1 MSQARN
7 RWMLY
12 LVLGFVAVA
21 FIGAS
26 VAPLIAAF
34 NNEQS
39 SNEDT
44 AAIKNTPKTSSPA
57 AAQISRLKKDV
68 QFYER
73 LSQEEPEN
81 TAALKRLIEARLQL
95 LSLKQGDIKAVIKD
109 LENLVKQ
116 APEQAEYAVLLGQ
129 AKQQVGD
136 KEGAAKAF
144 RSALQTKPGD
154 SKVLEAYVSLL
165 LQQKRPQQ
173 AISLLKDNLSTAT
186 KANKL
191 ESGSIDVTAVQT
203 LLGSV
208 YAKEKRYRE
217 AIAAFDAAIEDDKQ
231 DFRPVMAK
239 ALLLKQQGKL
249 DEAKPLFTKAEQL
262 APAKYKDEINRQA
275 NSTPIPTPTP
285 TPTASTVETPS
296 PESTPQ
302 E

>member
-7 RWMLY
+7 RWMVF
-12 LVLGFVAVA
+12 LVLGLAGVGLL
-21 FIGAS
+21 GAS

-34 NNEQS
+34 NNGQS
-39 SNEDT
+39 SNEET
-44 AAIKNTPKTSSPA
+44 AAVRNTLKTSSPA
-57 AAQISRLKKDV
+57 AAQISKLTKDV
-68 QFYER
+68 QFYQR

-95 LSLKQGDIKAVIKD
+95 LSLKQGDIKAVIED
-109 LENLVKQ
+109 LEKLVKK
-116 APEQAEYAVLLGQ
+116 APERAEYAVLLGQ

-144 RSALQTKPGD
+144 RSALKTKPGD

-173 AISLLKDNLSTAT
+173 AISLLKDNLSTAA
-186 KANKL
+186 KANKVQP
-191 ESGSIDVTAVQT
+191 GSIDVTAVQT

-208 YAKEKRYRE
+208 YAKENRYGE
-217 AIAAFDAAIEDDKQ
+217 AIAAFDIAIKNDKQ

-239 ALLLKQQGKL
+239 ALLLKQQGKV
-249 DEAKPLFTKAEQL
+249 DEAKPLFTKAAEL

-275 NSTPIPTPTP
+275 NRTPTP
-285 TPTASTVETPS
+285 NPTASTTETSPS
-296 PESTPQ
+296 KNPPKE
-302 E
+302 

>member
-7 RWMLY
+7 RWMVF
-12 LVLGFVAVA
+12 LVLGLAGVGLL
-21 FIGAS
+21 GAS

-34 NNEQS
+34 NNGQS
-39 SNEDT
+39 SNEET
-44 AAIKNTPKTSSPA
+44 AAVRNTLKTSSPA
-57 AAQISRLKKDV
+57 AAQISKLTKDV
-68 QFYER
+68 QFYQR

-95 LSLKQGDIKAVIKD
+95 LSLKQGDIKAVIED
-109 LENLVKQ
+109 LEKLVKK
-116 APEQAEYAVLLGQ
+116 APERAEYAVLLGQ

-144 RSALQTKPGD
+144 RSALKTKPGD

-173 AISLLKDNLSTAT
+173 AISLLKDNLSTAA
-186 KANKL
+186 KANKVQP
-191 ESGSIDVTAVQT
+191 GSIDVTAVQT

-208 YAKEKRYRE
+208 YAKENRYGE
-217 AIAAFDAAIEDDKQ
+217 AIAAFDIAIKNDKQ

-239 ALLLKQQGKL
+239 ALLLKQQGKV
-249 DEAKPLFTKAEQL
+249 DEAKPLFTKATEL

-275 NSTPIPTPTP
+275 NSTPKP
-285 TPTASTVETPS
+285 TPTASTTETPS
-296 PESTPQ
+296 SKNTPK

>member
-7 RWMLY
+7 RWMVF
-12 LVLGFVAVA
+12 LVLGLAGVGLL
-21 FIGAS
+21 GAS

-39 SNEDT
+39 SNEET
-44 AAIKNTPKTSSPA
+44 ATVRNTLKTSSPA
-57 AAQISRLKKDV
+57 AAQISKLTKDV
-68 QFYER
+68 QFYQR

-95 LSLKQGDIKAVIKD
+95 LSLKQGDIKAVIED
-109 LENLVKQ
+109 LEKLVKK
-116 APEQAEYAVLLGQ
+116 APERAEYAVLLGQ

-144 RSALQTKPGD
+144 RSALKTKPGD

-173 AISLLKDNLSTAT
+173 AISLLKDNLSTAA
-186 KANKL
+186 KANKV
-191 ESGSIDVTAVQT
+191 EPGSIDVTAVQT

-208 YAKEKRYRE
+208 YAKENRYGE
-217 AIAAFDAAIEDDKQ
+217 AIAAFDIAIKNDKQ

-239 ALLLKQQGKL
+239 ALLLKQQGKV
-249 DEAKPLFTKAEQL
+249 DQAKPLFTKAAEL

-275 NSTPIPTPTP
+275 NSTPSPN
-285 TPTASTVETPS
+285 PTASTTETPS
-296 PESTPQ
+296 SKNTPK

>member
-44 AAIKNTPKTSSPA
+44 ATIKNTPKTSSPA
-57 AAQISRLKKDV
+57 AAQISKLKKDV

-109 LENLVKQ
+109 LEKLVKQ

-173 AISLLKDNLSTAT
+173 AISLLKDNLSTAA
-186 KANKL
+186 KANKV
-191 ESGSIDVTAVQT
+191 EPGSIDVTAVQT

-208 YAKEKRYRE
+208 YAKEKRYAE

-239 ALLLKQQGKL
+239 ALLLKQQNKL

-275 NSTPIPTPTP
+275 NSTPTPTP
-285 TPTASTVETPS
+285 TVPAVETPS
-296 PESTPQ
+296 SESAPQ
-302 E
+302 D

>member
-1 MSQARN
+1 MSQTRN
-7 RWMLY
+7 RWMVF
-12 LVLGFVAVA
+12 LVLGLAGVGL
-21 FIGAS
+21 IGAS

-34 NNEQS
+34 NDGQS
-39 SNEDT
+39 SNEET
-44 AAIKNTPKTSSPA
+44 ATANNTRKTSSPA
-57 AAQISRLKKDV
+57 AAQISKLKKDV
-68 QFYER
+68 QFYQR
-73 LSQEEPEN
+73 LSQEEPES

-95 LSLKQGDIKAVIKD
+95 LSLKQGDIKAVIGD
-109 LENLVKQ
+109 LEKLVNK

-144 RSALQTKPGD
+144 RSALKAKPGD

-173 AISLLKDNLSTAT
+173 AISLLKDNLSTAA
-186 KANKL
+186 KANKV
-191 ESGSIDVTAVQT
+191 EPGSLDVTAVQT

-208 YAKEKRYRE
+208 YAKEKRYGE
-217 AIAAFDAAIEDDKQ
+217 ALAAFDVAIENDKQ

-239 ALLLKQQGKL
+239 ALLLKQQGKV
-249 DEAKPLFTKAEQL
+249 DEAKPLFTQAAKL

-275 NSTPIPTPTP
+275 NSTATPIPTDSP
-285 TPTASTVETPS
+285 AKTPS
-296 PESTPQ
+296 PENAPK

>member
-12 LVLGFVAVA
+12 SVLGFVAVA
-21 FIGAS
+21 FIGVS
-26 VAPLIAAF
+26 FAPLIAAF
-34 NNEQS
+34 NNGQS
-39 SNEDT
+39 SNEET
-44 AAIKNTPKTSSPA
+44 ATVRNTLKTSSPA
-57 AAQISRLKKDV
+57 AAQISKLTKDV
-68 QFYER
+68 QFYQR

-95 LSLKQGDIKAVIKD
+95 LSLKQGDIKAVIED
-109 LENLVKQ
+109 LEKLVKKT
-116 APEQAEYAVLLGQ
+116 PEQAEYAVLLGQ

-144 RSALQTKPGD
+144 RSALKTKPGD
-154 SKVLEAYVSLL
+154 SKVIEAYVSLL

-173 AISLLKDNLSTAT
+173 AISLLKDNLSTAA
-186 KANKL
+186 KANKF
-191 ESGSIDVTAVQT
+191 EPGSIDVTAVQT

-208 YAKEKRYRE
+208 YAKENRYGE
-217 AIAAFDAAIEDDKQ
+217 AIAAFDIAIKNDKQ

-239 ALLLKQQGKL
+239 ALLLKQQGKV
-249 DEAKPLFTKAEQL
+249 DEAKPLFTKAAEL

-275 NSTPIPTPTP
+275 NSTPTPTP
-285 TPTASTVETPS
+285 KASTTETPS
-296 PESTPQ
+296 SKSTSK

>member
-12 LVLGFVAVA
+12 SVLGFVAVA
-21 FIGAS
+21 FIGVS
-26 VAPLIAAF
+26 FAPLIAAF
-34 NNEQS
+34 NNGQS
-39 SNEDT
+39 SNEET
-44 AAIKNTPKTSSPA
+44 ATVRNTLKTSSPA
-57 AAQISRLKKDV
+57 AAQISKLTKDV
-68 QFYER
+68 QFYQR

-95 LSLKQGDIKAVIKD
+95 LSLKQGDIKAVIED
-109 LENLVKQ
+109 LEKLVKKT
-116 APEQAEYAVLLGQ
+116 PEQAEYAVLLGQ

-144 RSALQTKPGD
+144 RSALKTKPGD

-173 AISLLKDNLSTAT
+173 AISLLKDNLSTAA
-186 KANKL
+186 KANKF
-191 ESGSIDVTAVQT
+191 EPGSIDVTAVQT

-208 YAKEKRYRE
+208 YAKENRYGE
-217 AIAAFDAAIEDDKQ
+217 AIAAFDIAIKNDKQ

-239 ALLLKQQGKL
+239 ALLLKQQGKV
-249 DEAKPLFTKAEQL
+249 DEAKPLFTKAAEL

-275 NSTPIPTPTP
+275 NSTPTPTP
-285 TPTASTVETPS
+285 KASTAQTPS
-296 PESTPQ
+296 SKSTSK

>member
-12 LVLGFVAVA
+12 SVLGFVAVA
-21 FIGAS
+21 FIGVS
-26 VAPLIAAF
+26 FAPLIAAF
-34 NNEQS
+34 NNGQS
-39 SNEDT
+39 SNEET
-44 AAIKNTPKTSSPA
+44 ATVRNTLKTSSPA
-57 AAQISRLKKDV
+57 AAQISKLTKDV
-68 QFYER
+68 QFYQR

-95 LSLKQGDIKAVIKD
+95 LSLKQGDIKAVIED
-109 LENLVKQ
+109 LEKLVKKT
-116 APEQAEYAVLLGQ
+116 PEQAEYAVLLGQ

-144 RSALQTKPGD
+144 RSALKTKPGD

-173 AISLLKDNLSTAT
+173 AISLLKDNLSTAA
-186 KANKL
+186 KANKF
-191 ESGSIDVTAVQT
+191 EPGSIDVTTVQT

-208 YAKEKRYRE
+208 YAKENRYGE
-217 AIAAFDAAIEDDKQ
+217 AIAAFDVAIKNDKQ

-239 ALLLKQQGKL
+239 ALLLKQQGKV
-249 DEAKPLFTKAEQL
+249 DEAKPLFTKAAEL

-275 NSTPIPTPTP
+275 NSTPTPTP
-285 TPTASTVETPS
+285 KASTTETETPS
-296 PESTPQ
+296 SKSTSK

>member
-21 FIGAS
+21 FIGVS
-26 VAPLIAAF
+26 VAPLIAGF
-34 NNEQS
+34 NNGQS
-39 SNEDT
+39 SNEE
-44 AAIKNTPKTSSPA
+44 AVNVRNTLKTSSPA
-57 AAQISRLKKDV
+57 AAQISKLKQDV
-68 QFYER
+68 QFYQR

-95 LSLKQGDIKAVIKD
+95 LSLKQGDIKAVIED
-109 LENLVKQ
+109 LEKLVKK

-144 RSALQTKPGD
+144 RSALQAKPGD

-173 AISLLKDNLSTAT
+173 AISLLKDNLSTAA
-186 KANKL
+186 KANKV
-191 ESGSIDVTAVQT
+191 EPGSIDVTAVQT

-208 YAKEKRYRE
+208 YAKEKRYGE
-217 AIAAFDAAIEDDKQ
+217 AISAFDVAIKNNKQ

-239 ALLLKQQGKL
+239 ALLLKQQGKI
-249 DEAKPLFTKAEQL
+249 DEAKPLFTKAAEL
-262 APAKYKDEINRQA
+262 APVQYKDEINRQA
-275 NSTPIPTPTP
+275 NSTPSPTPNP
-285 TPTASTVETPS
+285 TTAGTEKAL
-296 PESTPQ
+296 PESAPK

>member
-7 RWMLY
+7 RWMVF
-12 LVLGFVAVA
+12 LVLGLAGVGLL
-21 FIGAS
+21 GAS
-26 VAPLIAAF
+26 IAPLIAAF

-39 SNEDT
+39 SNEET
-44 AAIKNTPKTSSPA
+44 ATVRNTLKTSSPA
-57 AAQISRLKKDV
+57 AAQISKLTKDV
-68 QFYER
+68 QFYQR

-95 LSLKQGDIKAVIKD
+95 LSLKQGDIKAVIED
-109 LENLVKQ
+109 LEKLVKK
-116 APEQAEYAVLLGQ
+116 APERAEYAVLLGQ

-144 RSALQTKPGD
+144 RSALKTKPGD

-173 AISLLKDNLSTAT
+173 AISLLKDNLSTAA
-186 KANKL
+186 KANKVQP
-191 ESGSIDVTAVQT
+191 GSIDVTAVQT

-208 YAKEKRYRE
+208 YAKENRYGE
-217 AIAAFDAAIEDDKQ
+217 AIAAFDIAIKNDKQ

-239 ALLLKQQGKL
+239 ALLLKQQGKV
-249 DEAKPLFTKAEQL
+249 DEAKPLFTKAAEL

-275 NSTPIPTPTP
+275 NSTPTPD
-285 TPTASTVETPS
+285 PTASTTETPS
-296 PESTPQ
+296 PKNTPK

>member
-7 RWMLY
+7 RWMVF
-12 LVLGFVAVA
+12 LVLGLAGVGL
-21 FIGAS
+21 IGAS

-34 NNEQS
+34 NNGQS
-39 SNEDT
+39 ANEET
-44 AAIKNTPKTSSPA
+44 ATANNTRRTSSPA
-57 AAQISRLKKDV
+57 AAQISKLKKDV
-68 QFYER
+68 QFYQR
-73 LSQEEPEN
+73 LSQEEPES

-95 LSLKQGDIKAVIKD
+95 LSLKQGDIKAVIED
-109 LENLVKQ
+109 LEKLVNK

-144 RSALQTKPGD
+144 RSALKAKPGD

-173 AISLLKDNLSTAT
+173 AISLLKDNLSTAA
-186 KANKL
+186 KANKV
-191 ESGSIDVTAVQT
+191 EPGSLDVTAVQT

-208 YAKEKRYRE
+208 YAKEKRYGE
-217 AIAAFDAAIEDDKQ
+217 AIAAFDIAIENDKQ

-239 ALLLKQQGKL
+239 ALLLKQQNKI
-249 DEAKPLFTKAEQL
+249 DEAKPLFAKATKL

-275 NSTPIPTPTP
+275 NSTPSP
-285 TPTASTVETPS
+285 TPTASPPRTAS
-296 PESTPQ
+296 PESAPGEQ
-302 E
+302 

>member
-12 LVLGFVAVA
+12 SVLGFVAVA
-21 FIGAS
+21 FIGVS
-26 VAPLIAAF
+26 FAPLIAAF
-34 NNEQS
+34 NNGQS
-39 SNEDT
+39 SNEET
-44 AAIKNTPKTSSPA
+44 ATVRNTLKTSSPA
-57 AAQISRLKKDV
+57 AAQISKLTKDV
-68 QFYER
+68 QFYQR

-95 LSLKQGDIKAVIKD
+95 LSLKQGDIKAVIED
-109 LENLVKQ
+109 LEKLVKKT
-116 APEQAEYAVLLGQ
+116 PEQAEYAVLLGQ

-144 RSALQTKPGD
+144 RSALKTKPGD

-186 KANKL
+186 KANKV
-191 ESGSIDVTAVQT
+191 EPGSIDVTAVQT

-208 YAKEKRYRE
+208 YAKENRYGE
-217 AIAAFDAAIEDDKQ
+217 AIAAFDIAIKNDKQ

-239 ALLLKQQGKL
+239 ALLLKQQGKV
-249 DEAKPLFTKAEQL
+249 DEAKPLFTKAAEL

-275 NSTPIPTPTP
+275 NSTPTPTP
-285 TPTASTVETPS
+285 KASTTETPPS
-296 PESTPQ
+296 KKTSKE
-302 E
+302 

>member
-21 FIGAS
+21 FIGVS
-26 VAPLIAAF
+26 VAPLIAGF
-34 NNEQS
+34 NNGQS
-39 SNEDT
+39 SNEE
-44 AAIKNTPKTSSPA
+44 AVNVRNTLKTSSPA
-57 AAQISRLKKDV
+57 AAQISKLKQDV
-68 QFYER
+68 QFYQR

-81 TAALKRLIEARLQL
+81 TAALKRLIESRLQL
-95 LSLKQGDIKAVIKD
+95 LSLKQGDIKAVIED
-109 LENLVKQ
+109 LEKLVKK

-144 RSALQTKPGD
+144 RSALQAKPGD

-173 AISLLKDNLSTAT
+173 AISLLKDNLSTAA
-186 KANKL
+186 KANKV
-191 ESGSIDVTAVQT
+191 EPGSIDVTAVQT

-208 YAKEKRYRE
+208 YAKEKRYGE
-217 AIAAFDAAIEDDKQ
+217 AISAFDVAIKNNKQ

-239 ALLLKQQGKL
+239 ALLLKQQGKI
-249 DEAKPLFTKAEQL
+249 DEAKPLFTKAAEL
-262 APAKYKDEINRQA
+262 APVQYKDEINRQA
-275 NSTPIPTPTP
+275 NSTPSPTPNP
-285 TPTASTVETPS
+285 TTAGTEKAL
-296 PESTPQ
+296 PESAPK

>member
-12 LVLGFVAVA
+12 SVLGFVAVA
-21 FIGAS
+21 FIGVS
-26 VAPLIAAF
+26 FAPLIAAF
-34 NNEQS
+34 NNGQS
-39 SNEDT
+39 SNEET
-44 AAIKNTPKTSSPA
+44 ATVRNTLKTSSPA
-57 AAQISRLKKDV
+57 AAQISKLTKDV
-68 QFYER
+68 QFYQR

-95 LSLKQGDIKAVIKD
+95 LSLKQGDIKAVIED
-109 LENLVKQ
+109 LEKLVKKT
-116 APEQAEYAVLLGQ
+116 PEQAEYAVLLGQ

-144 RSALQTKPGD
+144 RSALKTKPGD
-154 SKVLEAYVSLL
+154 SKVIEAYVSLL

-186 KANKL
+186 KANKV
-191 ESGSIDVTAVQT
+191 EPGSIDVTAVQT

-208 YAKEKRYRE
+208 YAKENRYGE
-217 AIAAFDAAIEDDKQ
+217 AIAAFDIAIKNDKQ

-239 ALLLKQQGKL
+239 ALLLKQQGKV
-249 DEAKPLFTKAEQL
+249 DEAKPLFTKAAEL

-275 NSTPIPTPTP
+275 NSTPTPTP
-285 TPTASTVETPS
+285 KASTTETPPS
-296 PESTPQ
+296 KKTSKE
-302 E
+302 

>member
-7 RWMLY
+7 RWMVF
-12 LVLGFVAVA
+12 LVLGFAA
-21 FIGAS
+21 IGLIGAS

-34 NNEQS
+34 NDGQS
-39 SNEDT
+39 SNEDADT
-44 AAIKNTPKTSSPA
+44 VQNTLRTSSPA
-57 AAQISRLKKDV
+57 AAQVSKLKKDV

-73 LSQEEPEN
+73 LSQEEPES

-95 LSLKQGDIKAVIKD
+95 LSLKQGDIKAVIED
-109 LENLVKQ
+109 LEKLVKK
-116 APEQAEYAVLLGQ
+116 APEQTEYAVLLGQ
-129 AKQQVGD
+129 AKQQVDD

-144 RSALQTKPGD
+144 RSALQNKPGD

-173 AISLLKDNLSTAT
+173 AISLLKDNLSAAA
-186 KANKL
+186 KANKV
-191 ESGSIDVTAVQT
+191 EPGSIDVTAVQT

-208 YAKEKRYRE
+208 YGKQNRYAE
-217 AIAAFDAAIEDDKQ
+217 AIAAFDAAIENDKQ

-249 DEAKPLFTKAEQL
+249 DEAKPLFTKAADL
-262 APAKYKDEINRQA
+262 APAQYKDEINRQA
-275 NSTPIPTPTP
+275 NSTPTP
-285 TPTASTVETPS
+285 TPTASATETPS
-296 PESTPQ
+296 DESSPQ

>member
-7 RWMLY
+7 RWMVF
-12 LVLGFVAVA
+12 LVLGLAGVGLL
-21 FIGAS
+21 GAS
-26 VAPLIAAF
+26 IAPLIAAF

-39 SNEDT
+39 SNEET
-44 AAIKNTPKTSSPA
+44 AAVRNTLKTSSPA
-57 AAQISRLKKDV
+57 AAQISKLTKDV
-68 QFYER
+68 QFYQR

-95 LSLKQGDIKAVIKD
+95 LSLKQGDIKAVIED
-109 LENLVKQ
+109 LEKLVKK
-116 APEQAEYAVLLGQ
+116 APEREEYAVLLGQ

-144 RSALQTKPGD
+144 RSALKTKPGD

-173 AISLLKDNLSTAT
+173 AISLLKDNLSTAA
-186 KANKL
+186 KANKVQP
-191 ESGSIDVTAVQT
+191 GSIDVTAVQT

-208 YAKEKRYRE
+208 YAKENRYGE
-217 AIAAFDAAIEDDKQ
+217 AIAAFDIAIKNDKQ

-239 ALLLKQQGKL
+239 ALLLKQQGKA
-249 DEAKPLFTKAEQL
+249 DEAKPLFTKAAEL

-275 NSTPIPTPTP
+275 NSTPSP
-285 TPTASTVETPS
+285 TPTASTTEKPS
-296 PESTPQ
+296 PKNTPK